1 MKKYL
6 SSEMKRDNEYEA
18 LLNYLLQKCDR
29 FETIIRTDIISDE
42 TTDDKLNQ
50 ALNELQPFLVNKIQG
65 TEWHVNEISEGSVEI
80 YTYQF
85 NRKKLS
91 IFLSYTDCF
100 TDWQAPNFFEDI
112 SFFRFNSNQYILGV
126 IGHENLFFW
135 QIDDAEYQDLQKLG
149 IELYLN

>member
-18 LLNYLLQKCDR
+18 LLNYLLQNCDR

-80 YTYQF
+80 YSISLTAKNFLFFYLIQIVLPIGKH
-85 NRKKLS
+85 R
-91 IFLSYTDCF
+91 IFLKIFHFLDLI
-100 TDWQAPNFFEDI
+100 AI
-112 SFFRFNSNQYILGV
+112 SIY
-126 IGHENLFFW
+126 
-135 QIDDAEYQDLQKLG
+135 
-149 IELYLN
+149 

>member
-50 ALNELQPFLVNKIQG
+50 ALNEL
-65 TEWHVNEISEGSVEI
+65 
-80 YTYQF
+80 
-85 NRKKLS
+85 
-91 IFLSYTDCF
+91 
-100 TDWQAPNFFEDI
+100 
-112 SFFRFNSNQYILGV
+112 
-126 IGHENLFFW
+126 
-135 QIDDAEYQDLQKLG
+135 
-149 IELYLN
+149 